1 MNGMDLESITSKW
14 IAREFLIFTHLSAF
28 LDFCVMSQCIGEFS
42 LQNNTLHRFEIL
54 TVAFKEL
61 NPVTACIYRGS
72 IDKMEKL
79 C

>member
-1 MNGMDLESITSKW
+1 MNGMDLEFITSKW
-14 IAREFLIFTHLSAF
+14 IAREFLIFTYLSAF

-61 NPVTACIYRGS
+61 NPVTACIYKGS